1 MNAGDWFA
9 RGLQSLHAGAAQDAL
24 DALSTAIQ
32 LDPEFAEAYAYRGF
46 AYYRLDNYDAAMED
60 YDKAVALWPNL
71 AEAYYFRAI
80 LHGQLKEYQQA
91 IRDYTRAVEL
101 KPALIE
107 AYYFRALN
115 HGAAGKY
122 EEAIRDMKTAAELGL
137 RDCEEVSGK
146 PQSEAGEKL
155 TPSPTAAVGV

>member
-1 MNAGDWFA
+1 MNAGGWFA
-9 RGLQSLHAGAAQDAL
+9 RALKLLHAGASQDAL

-60 YDKAVALWPNL
+60 YGKAVALWPNL

-101 KPALIE
+101 KARLDRGIL
-107 AYYFRALN
+107 FSS
-115 HGAAGKY
+115 
-122 EEAIRDMKTAAELGL
+122 AEPWG
-137 RDCEEVSGK
+137 SG
-146 PQSEAGEKL
+146 
-155 TPSPTAAVGV
+155 